1 MFCENCGKELKEN
14 AKFCDEC
21 GAKVT
26 IVPPSAVPSEPEVQE
41 NVYTQNTSQ
50 PEAQQPQ
57 QGWQDQSAVQ
67 DSPQPQQG
75 WQDQSQS
82 GGFGAF
88 QEGQQ
93 PQQGWQDP
101 NAGQG
106 GPQPQ
111 QNWQNQNAPQESGD
125 LKEQFMTILGLGNPV
140 SGMSIG
146 ALVLTLLCCGG
157 GDAMAKV
164 FQQLGAR
171 REDALY
177 FFWLFTT
184 AALLSA
190 VLAALEHRRTG
201 RRMLPGEFA
210 AGLLAGIPNYFSS
223 YLLLL
228 ALERVPSFVAYPLYS
243 TGTIV
248 LVTAV
253 SAACFGEKPGRRQA
267 AGLVL
272 ILAALALLSLG

>member
-88 QEGQQ
+88 QEGPQPQQGWQDPNAGQGGPQ

-111 QNWQNQNAPQESGD
+111 QNWQNQNAPQGSGD

-146 ALVLTLLCCGG
+146 ALVLTLLCCGLVG
-157 GDAMAKV
+157 VILAIVDIVNDKDHT
-164 FQQLGAR
+164 QNH
-171 REDALY
+171 
-177 FFWLFTT
+177 
-184 AALLSA
+184 LLSVIAIAIAIIGFLAGFSGGAAA
-190 VLAALEHRRTG
+190 VLG
-201 RRMLPGEFA
+201 DSIGSVF
-210 AGLLAGIPNYFSS
+210 
-223 YLLLL
+223 
-228 ALERVPSFVAYPLYS
+228 
-243 TGTIV
+243 
-248 LVTAV
+248 
-253 SAACFGEKPGRRQA
+253 
-267 AGLVL
+267 
-272 ILAALALLSLG
+272 

>member
-88 QEGQQ
+88 QEGPQ

-111 QNWQNQNAPQESGD
+111 QNWQNQNAPQGSGD

-146 ALVLTLLCCGG
+146 ALVLTLLCCGLVG
-157 GDAMAKV
+157 VILAIVDIVNDKDHT
-164 FQQLGAR
+164 QNH
-171 REDALY
+171 
-177 FFWLFTT
+177 
-184 AALLSA
+184 LLSVIAIAIAIIGFLAGFSGGAAA
-190 VLAALEHRRTG
+190 VLG
-201 RRMLPGEFA
+201 DSIGSVF
-210 AGLLAGIPNYFSS
+210 
-223 YLLLL
+223 
-228 ALERVPSFVAYPLYS
+228 
-243 TGTIV
+243 
-248 LVTAV
+248 
-253 SAACFGEKPGRRQA
+253 
-267 AGLVL
+267 
-272 ILAALALLSLG
+272 